1 MGLLIFG
8 GVTLLVYW
16 HLEFV
21 LNLLVSIFIAFFI
34 VSTLMM
40 IAGLVTMV
48 YPQSEKEVGGGPGKK
63 IKEFAYRIKAKFA
76 RAKAAY

>member
-21 LNLLVSIFIAFFI
+21 LNLLVSIFVAFFI

-40 IAGLVTMV
+40 IAGLVTML
-48 YPQSEKEVGGGPGKK
+48 YPQSEKQVDNSPGKK
-63 IKEFAYRIKAKFA
+63 IKQFAYRMKAKFA
-76 RAKAAY
+76 KARNAY

>member
-8 GVTLLVYW
+8 GVTLLVYSY
-16 HLEFV
+16 LEFV
-21 LNLLVSIFIAFFI
+21 LDLLISIFIAFFI

-40 IAGLVTMV
+40 IAGLVTIV
-48 YPQSEKEVGGGPGKK
+48 YPQSEKEVGTSPGKK
-63 IKEFAYRIKAKFA
+63 IKEFAYRLKAKFA